1 MKKQKRVEQLY
12 FRTNKFN
19 LSNRRLDS
27 NKLLLEVSE
36 GNFIHTFSVKDKFGN
51 LGLTLVTNSC
61 FNDDTLIINDFIMSC
76 RVNGRNLEYI
86 VLNFLIDICHKKK
99 LNRILFNYIETKKNR
114 PIFNLLK
121 EIGIPLVNDKFML
134 NLENY
139 IKIDIDYAEI
149 NVLK

>member
-1 MKKQKRVEQLY
+1 
-12 FRTNKFN
+12 
-19 LSNRRLDS
+19 
-27 NKLLLEVSE
+27 
-36 GNFIHTFSVKDKFGN
+36 
-51 LGLTLVTNSC
+51 
-61 FNDDTLIINDFIMSC
+61 MSC

-139 IKIDIDYAEI
+139 KKIDIDYAEI